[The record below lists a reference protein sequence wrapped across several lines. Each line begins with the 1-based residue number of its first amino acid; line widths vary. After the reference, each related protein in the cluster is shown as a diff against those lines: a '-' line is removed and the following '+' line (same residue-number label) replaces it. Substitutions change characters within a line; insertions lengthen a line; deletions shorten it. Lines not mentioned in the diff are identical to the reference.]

1 MSQHHPHYFT
11 PKPLLPRLVRW
22 TYSLLFVA
30 ICLIG
35 AYYVLAYA
43 PSVRE
48 SGSLA
53 PTALQVI
60 PQHDAGQTV
69 YITERQQVLLNAYGA
84 AFAGSLLVWLMVGI
98 LLEVKLKIH
107 IFKGAPARLPREP
120 KHSPPTTFSS
130 N

>member
-1 MSQHHPHYFT
+1 MNHHPHYFT

-30 ICLIG
+30 ICVIG

-48 SGSLA
+48 SGALV
-53 PTALQVI
+53 PTAMQVV

-69 YITERQQVLLNAYGA
+69 YITQQQQLWLNIYGA
-84 AFAGSLLVWLMVGI
+84 AFAVSLLVWLMIGI

-107 IFKGAPARLPREP
+107 IFKGVPAPLPREP
-120 KHSPPTTFSS
+120 KHSPPTSFSS